1 MDDLVAILRAAGEP
15 TRLRLLAILARGEL
29 TVTELTQVLCQS
41 QPRIS
46 RHLKLMVDAGLLER
60 KPEGSWAFYRLAQE
74 GRSAAHAEGARLAA
88 MIAALVPQSDVA
100 LSRDVQRLETV
111 KAARSAAAEAYF
123 RTNAQRWRELR
134 SLHVSEGEVERAVL
148 ELAGSGPYNH
158 LLDLGTGTGR
168 MLELLAPRIRRGT
181 GIDANH
187 EMLTLAR
194 TTLDRAGLR
203 HCQVRYGD
211 IFSLPFVRAENGG
224 DEAIDL
230 ILIHQVL
237 HYLADPA
244 AALAEAGRVLTP
256 GGRILVIDFA
266 PHDIEQL
273 RSEHAHRRLGFSA
286 EEVTNY
292 LEAAG
297 LIVDEVK
304 HLAPDAQGTGTQR
317 LTVTMWRAHAPHIA
331 KRHLRLAVES
341 TESSVDG

>member
-1 MDDLVAILRAAGEP
+1 MDDLIAILRAAGEP

-60 KPEGSWAFYRLAQE
+60 KPEGSWAFYRLAQD
-74 GRSAAHAEGARLAA
+74 GRSAAHPEAARLAA
-88 MIAALVPQSDVA
+88 MLAALVPHADAA
-100 LSRDVQRLETV
+100 LTRDIERLEIV

-134 SLHVSEGEVERAVL
+134 SLHVSEDEVERAVL
-148 ELAGSGPYNH
+148 DLVGPGPYNH
-158 LLDLGTGTGR
+158 LLDIGTGTGR

-187 EMLTLAR
+187 EMLTVAR

-203 HCQVRYGD
+203 QCQVRYGD
-211 IFSLPFVRAENGG
+211 IFSLPFLRAENDG

-230 ILIHQVL
+230 VLIHQVL
-237 HYLADPA
+237 HYLADPLA
-244 AALAEAGRVLTP
+244 AIAEAARVLAS
-256 GGRILVIDFA
+256 GGHILVIDFA
-266 PHDIEQL
+266 PHDIEEL
-273 RSEHAHRRLGFSA
+273 RSAHAHRRLGFSA
-286 EEVTNY
+286 KEVVGY
-292 LEAAG
+292 LEDAG

-304 HLAPDAQGTGTQR
+304 HLAPSAEQAGKQR
-317 LTVTMWRAHAPHIA
+317 LTVTMWRAHASRPSE
-331 KRHLRLAVES
+331 RHLRQAGR
-341 TESSVDG
+341 TTSSATG

>member
-1 MDDLVAILRAAGEP
+1 MMDDLVAVLRAAGEP

-74 GRSAAHAEGARLAA
+74 GRSPESADGARLAA
-88 MIAALVPQSDVA
+88 MLAALVPQSDAA
-100 LSRDVQRLETV
+100 LARDIERLETV
-111 KAARSAAAEAYF
+111 KAARSAVAEAYF
-123 RTNAQRWRELR
+123 RTNAQRWSELR
-134 SLHVSEGEVERAVL
+134 SLHVSETEVERAVL
-148 ELAGSGPYNH
+148 DLVGPGPYNH
-158 LLDLGTGTGR
+158 LLDIGTGTGR

-181 GIDANH
+181 GIDSNH

-211 IFSLPFVRAENGG
+211 IFSLPFARAENDG
-224 DEAIDL
+224 DEAVDL

-244 AALAEAGRVLTP
+244 VAIAEAARVLAP
-256 GGRILVIDFA
+256 GGRILVVDFA
-266 PHDIEQL
+266 PHDIEEL

-286 EEVTNY
+286 DEVAGY
-292 LEAAG
+292 LEGAG
-297 LIVDEVK
+297 LLVDEVK
-304 HLAPDAQGTGTQR
+304 HLAPNSSDAGEQR
-317 LTVTMWRAHAPHIA
+317 LTVTIWRAHSPRAT
-331 KRHLRLAVES
+331 KRALRLEAARA
-341 TESSVDG
+341 

>member
-1 MDDLVAILRAAGEP
+1 MMDDLVAILRAAGEP

-74 GRSAAHAEGARLAA
+74 GRAVASADSARLAA
-88 MIAALVPQSDVA
+88 MLAALVPQSDA
-100 LSRDVQRLETV
+100 AFARDIERLETV
-111 KAARSAAAEAYF
+111 KATRSAAAEAYF

-134 SLHVSEGEVERAVL
+134 SLHVSEAEVERAVL
-148 ELAGSGPYNH
+148 ELVGPGPYNQ

-168 MLELLAPRIRRGT
+168 MLELLAPRIKRGT
-181 GIDANH
+181 GIDSNH

-211 IFSLPFVRAENGG
+211 IFSLPFARSENDG
-224 DEAIDL
+224 DQAIDL

-244 AALAEAGRVLTP
+244 AAIAEAARVLDA

-266 PHDIEQL
+266 PHDIEEL
-273 RSEHAHRRLGFSA
+273 RSHHAHRRLGFSA
-286 EEVTNY
+286 DEVSTY
-292 LEAAG
+292 LASAG
-297 LIVDEVK
+297 VIVDEVK
-304 HLAPDAQGTGTQR
+304 QLAPAAKDADKQR
-317 LTVTMWRAHAPHIA
+317 LTVTMWRAHAPRA
-331 KRHLRLAVES
+331 VKRAERLDVVTA
-341 TESSVDG
+341 